1 MDDDEI
7 RTLIARI
14 ARPRAA
20 GGQTI
25 ERAALLAAGPDLD
38 QVIAWITEH
47 HGEPESTPAPAAA
60 GGGLHGGRLKHTGGS
75 PNTLKPARYILPAG
89 VLS

>member
-7 RTLIARI
+7 RTLISRI

-38 QVIAWITEH
+38 QVITWITEH
-47 HGEPESTPAPAAA
+47 HGEPESVPAAA
-60 GGGLHGGRLKHTGGS
+60 TGGGGLHGGRLKHSGGAS
-75 PNTLKPARYILPAG
+75 GTAKPARYILPAG
-89 VLS
+89 VLN